1 MKKGA
6 IGLSLETMVIIAFAL
21 IILVLGLL
29 FAVDFFSKNLI
40 FINNTVP

>member
-6 IGLSLETMVIIAFAL
+6 IGLSLETIVIIVFAM
-21 IILVLGLL
+21 IILVIGLL